1 MLISKRLLDVSVIG
15 IIPSISI
22 IVMTVSVIGITYI
35 FILITILKM
44 HSTEG
49 RHKAFSTSISHLT
62 AVITLYYGTI
72 TFIYMIPKSNDST
85 EQNKVLSV
93 FHTVVI
99 HMLNPLIYSLRNRDV
114 KDVLRK
120 ATVKVY
126 S

>member
-15 IIPSISI
+15 IISSISI